1 MAPSPALLA
10 VHLADGV
17 LVPGAELTGF
27 AVAGLLVAWSAW
39 GITDDEIPRVGVLTA
54 AFFVASQVHLPLG
67 GTSVHLLLNGLVAVV
82 LGRRAALA
90 IAVGLGLQAML
101 FAHGGVLSLGVN
113 VVNYAAPAVLGGL
126 LFRRIR
132 QNGRVSD
139 FALGFG
145 LGGVVGF
152 TTAAATALSLW
163 VFGRDLGDVFPW
175 VVLAA
180 NLPVVAVE
188 AVGVGVIVAYLG
200 KVKPEWLGSY
210 ASNPS
215 RGRSDSTDHFPSGNT
230 SSNGTSH

>member
-1 MAPSPALLA
+1 MAPSPALLG

-17 LVPGAELTGF
+17 LVPGAEFAGF
-27 AVAGLLVAWSAW
+27 AVAGLLLTWSAW
-39 GITDDEIPRVGVLTA
+39 EITDDEIPRVGVFTA
-54 AFFVASQVHLPLG
+54 ALFVASQVHLPLG

-90 IAVGLGLQAML
+90 IAVGLGLQAVL
-101 FAHGGVLSLGVN
+101 FAHGGVFSLGVN

-126 LFRRIR
+126 AFRRIR
-132 QNGRVSD
+132 RTGRVPD
-139 FALGFG
+139 FALGCG

-200 KVKPEWLGSY
+200 KVKPEWLG
-210 ASNPS
+210 
-215 RGRSDSTDHFPSGNT
+215 GGHFPSGNT